1 MIKGCWR
8 QSKILPYAL
17 LLVFASLACVIGGGE
32 GPTPVATTIVPLD
45 QVVSYRIPVF
55 SASLEPG
62 ETLKGSK
69 LTYVGRE
76 GDVYNV
82 AIANLPA
89 AKRIGDS
96 FAWKGVIAPGVIGN
110 YNLRLSPTILSDD
123 LLVAGS
129 VEISILNPIPVELG
143 NEFVVAESLLHFNNI
158 AIDHRVSVGEQV
170 PGTTLI
176 FEGVTEQ
183 GAKLG
188 GTSGF
193 PIRALGDSLIWTGR
207 LRGNGIVRYNL
218 RVGSL
223 NADELRLVG
232 TAEIWITPS
241 P

>member
-1 MIKGCWR
+1 MIDNRR
-8 QSKILPYAL
+8 QMLKMLPLAL
-17 LLVFASLACVIGGGE
+17 LLLFASLACTIGADG
-32 GPTPVATTIVPLD
+32 GPTPTATANVPLD
-45 QVVSYRIPVF
+45 QLVSYRIPVY
-55 SASLEPG
+55 SATLNPG
-62 ETLKGSK
+62 ETVKGSK
-69 LTYVGRE
+69 LTYIGRD

-82 AIANLPA
+82 TIGNLPA

-96 FAWKGVIAPGVIGN
+96 FAWKGVMAPGVIGN
-110 YNLRLSPTILSDD
+110 YNLRLSPTILSND

-129 VEISILNPIPVELG
+129 LEISILNPIPVELG
-143 NEFVVAESLLHFNNI
+143 NDFVVSDSILQFNNI
-158 AIDHRVSVGEQV
+158 AIDNRVSVGEQV

-176 FEGVTEQ
+176 FEGATEQ
-183 GAKLG
+183 GANLG

-207 LRGNGIVRYNL
+207 LRGNAIVRYNM

-232 TAEIWITPS
+232 TAEMWITPS

>member
-1 MIKGCWR
+1 MIDDWR
-8 QSKILPYAL
+8 PMLRLLPFYFL
-17 LLVFASLACVIGGGE
+17 LLLASLACTIGAGG
-32 GPTPVATTIVPLD
+32 GPTPTATANVPMD
-45 QVVSYRIPVF
+45 QVVAYKIPVY
-55 SASLEPG
+55 SATLNPG
-62 ETLKGSK
+62 ETVKGSK

-76 GDVYNV
+76 GDIFNV
-82 AIANLPA
+82 TIANLPA

-96 FAWKGVIAPGVIGN
+96 FAWRGVMAPGVVGN

-123 LLVAGS
+123 LLAAGS
-129 VEISILNPIPVELG
+129 LEISILNPIPVELG
-143 NEFVVAESLLHFNNI
+143 NDFVVADSLLHFNNI
-158 AIDHRVSVGEQV
+158 AIDYRVPVGEQV

-176 FEGVTEQ
+176 FEGATDQ
-183 GAKLG
+183 GANLG

-207 LRGNGIVRYNL
+207 LRGNAIVRYNL

-232 TAEIWITPS
+232 TAEMWITPS

>member
-1 MIKGCWR
+1 MIDNWR
-8 QSKILPYAL
+8 PMLRLLLFAL
-17 LLVFASLACVIGGGE
+17 LLLLASLACTIGADE
-32 GPTPVATTIVPLD
+32 GPTPMATAIVPLD
-45 QVVSYRIPVF
+45 QVVRYRIPVF
-55 SASLEPG
+55 SATLNPG

-82 AIANLPA
+82 TIANLPA

-96 FAWKGVIAPGVIGN
+96 FAWKGVVAPGVIGN

-129 VEISILNPIPVELG
+129 VEISVLNPIPVELG
-143 NEFVVAESLLHFNNI
+143 NDFVVANSLLHFNNI
-158 AIDHRVSVGEQV
+158 AIDNRVSVGDQV

-176 FEGVTEQ
+176 FEGAAEQ
-183 GAKLG
+183 GANLG

-207 LRGNGIVRYNL
+207 LRGNAIVRYNL

-232 TAEIWITPS
+232 TAEMWITPS